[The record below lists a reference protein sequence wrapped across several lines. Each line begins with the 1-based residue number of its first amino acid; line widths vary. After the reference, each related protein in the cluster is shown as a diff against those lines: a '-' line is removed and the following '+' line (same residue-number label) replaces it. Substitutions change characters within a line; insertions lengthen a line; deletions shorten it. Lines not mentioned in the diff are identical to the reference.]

1 MARSWA
7 GSDVLQMLVSN
18 QPLVSVLLP
27 VYNGA
32 GFLEGGIESILSQ
45 SYRNIELIIIN
56 DGSSDDSAKIIS
68 KFQDPRI
75 RAYHQE
81 NQGLA
86 ATLNRA
92 INLAKGEY
100 LARQDQ
106 DDLSLPQRIEIQV
119 RFLNAHPN
127 CGMVG
132 GWAEIWVGNV
142 KSERIHQHPTE
153 SPHLKYDLLFDNPFV
168 HSSVMLRKSVCET
181 VGLYSTDKSR
191 QPPEDYELWSRVARH
206 FEVANIPEVL
216 LVYRE
221 VPNSMSRAGMS
232 PFLDRVINIS
242 VENLLWAT
250 GRMFP
255 DRDVTDLAAL
265 NHAAY
270 QRVSPRPSL
279 RKLSRILFEAADKL
293 SGACGSPPSALRERA
308 QLRCTD
314 IRHHYFRHVQAR
326 GLCRKLVDLAR
337 AMKRVVAG

>member
-1 MARSWA
+1 M
-7 GSDVLQMLVSN
+7 VVSN

-32 GFLEGGIESILSQ
+32 GFLQGGIESILSQ

-68 KFQDPRI
+68 KFKDPRI
-75 RAYHQE
+75 RVYHQE
-81 NQGLA
+81 NQGLS
-86 ATLNRA
+86 ATLNRS

-106 DDLSLPQRIEIQV
+106 DDLSLTERLEKQV
-119 RFLNAHPN
+119 SFLDAHPS

-142 KSERIHQHPTE
+142 KSDRVHQHPTE
-153 SPHLKYDLLFDNPFV
+153 SSHLKYDLLFDNPFV
-168 HSSVMLRKSVCET
+168 HSSVMLRKSACET
-181 VGLYSTDKSR
+181 VGLYSTDKAR

-250 GRMFP
+250 GRKFS

-279 RKLSRILFEAADKL
+279 RKLSRILFEAAEKL
-293 SGACGSPPSALRERA
+293 SDAHSSSSNALRERA
-308 QLRCTD
+308 QVRFAA
-314 IRHHYFRHVQAR
+314 IRHHYVRHTRAKGLRR
-326 GLCRKLVDLAR
+326 GLVDLVR
-337 AMKRVVAG
+337 AMKRVVVG

>member
-1 MARSWA
+1 MFYSPCTTAQNFC
-7 GSDVLQMLVSN
+7 D
-18 QPLVSVLLP
+18 
-27 VYNGA
+27 
-32 GFLEGGIESILSQ
+32 GGIESILSQ

-68 KFQDPRI
+68 TFNDPRI
-75 RAYHQE
+75 RVYHQE

-86 ATLNRA
+86 ATLNRS

-106 DDLSLPQRIEIQV
+106 DDLSLAQRLERQV
-119 RFLNAHPN
+119 SFLDAHPS

-142 KSERIHQHPTE
+142 RSDRIHRHPTE
-153 SPHLKYDLLFDNPFV
+153 SSHLKYDLLFDNPFV

-181 VGLYSTDKSR
+181 IGLYSTDKAR

-250 GRMFP
+250 GEKFP

-270 QRVSPRPSL
+270 HRVSPRPSI
-279 RKLSRILFEAADKL
+279 RKLSRILLEAAERL
-293 SGACGSPPSALRERA
+293 SDAHSSPSNVLRERA
-308 QLRCTD
+308 QLRFAG
-314 IRHHYFRHVQAR
+314 IRHHYFQHTQAG
-326 GLCRKLVDLAR
+326 GLRRRLVDLAR
-337 AMKRVVAG
+337 VMKRVVVG

>member
-1 MARSWA
+1 
-7 GSDVLQMLVSN
+7 MLVSN

-32 GFLEGGIESILSQ
+32 GFLQGGIESILSQ

-68 KFQDPRI
+68 KFKDPRI
-75 RAYHQE
+75 RVYHQE
-81 NQGLA
+81 NQGLS
-86 ATLNRA
+86 ATLNRS

-106 DDLSLPQRIEIQV
+106 DDLSLTERLEKQV
-119 RFLNAHPN
+119 SFLDAHPS

-142 KSERIHQHPTE
+142 KSERVHQHPTE
-153 SPHLKYDLLFDNPFV
+153 SSHLKYDLLFDNPFV
-168 HSSVMLRKSVCET
+168 HSSVMLRKSACET
-181 VGLYSTDKSR
+181 VGLYSTDKAR
-191 QPPEDYELWSRVARH
+191 QPPEDYELWSRVARQ

-250 GRMFP
+250 GRKFS

-279 RKLSRILFEAADKL
+279 RKLSRILFEAAEKL
-293 SGACGSPPSALRERA
+293 SDAHSSSSNALRERA
-308 QLRCTD
+308 QVRFAA
-314 IRHHYFRHVQAR
+314 IRHHYVRHTRAKGLRR
-326 GLCRKLVDLAR
+326 GLVDLVR
-337 AMKRVVAG
+337 AMKRVVVG

>member
-1 MARSWA
+1 
-7 GSDVLQMLVSN
+7 MLVSI

-32 GFLEGGIESILSQ
+32 EFLQGGIESILSQ

-68 KFQDPRI
+68 TFKDPRI
-75 RAYHQE
+75 RVYHQD

-86 ATLNRA
+86 ATLNRT

-106 DDLSLPQRIEIQV
+106 DDLSFPQRIERQV
-119 RFLNAHPN
+119 RFLDTHPN

-142 KSERIHQHPTE
+142 KSERTHRHPTE

-221 VPNSMSRAGMS
+221 VPGSMSRVGIS
-232 PFLDRVINIS
+232 PFLERVINIS

-250 GRMFP
+250 GRKDP

-279 RKLSRILFEAADKL
+279 RKLSRILFEAAEKL
-293 SGACGSPPSALRERA
+293 SDAHSSPSNALRESA
-308 QLRCTD
+308 QLRFAD
-314 IRHHYFRHVQAR
+314 IRHHYLRHTRAR
-326 GLCRKLVDLAR
+326 GLRWKLVDLAR
-337 AMKRVVAG
+337 AMKRVIVG